1 MSYRRKSTIKKNQF
15 NYEDYNQVTEN
26 LTLVWSLNLFLSQL
40 LIINEEILTTNI
52 KLNKNKKYLY
62 NEEVLRHILLE
73 ENKTRPR
80 NNKLAENTDDSFLS
94 NFVYCQISEII
105 EFTQL
110 ECIVTNYLIFLFFL
124 SLSSLHAA
132 QVLPQVFF
140 DNETYHIHRFAML
153 LF

>member
-1 MSYRRKSTIKKNQF
+1 MSYRRKSTIKKNQL

-110 ECIVTNYLIFLFFL
+110 ACIVTNYLIFLFFFVAFL
-124 SLSSLHAA
+124 FACCTSFAA
-132 QVLPQVFF
+132 SVF
-140 DNETYHIHRFAML
+140 R
-153 LF
+153 